1 MTEENK
7 PKYLEDLARYSYA
20 NVAGKLYQNESD
32 RPFARGA
39 LEKLVESFNVD
50 IESQSVLE
58 YVIKPSNL
66 IAELINNE
74 LIVSR
79 GQVVEITQDKI
90 IVNDNI
96 VTTGPFKKFS
106 KIFNKEKSVVL
117 NNE

>member
-1 MTEENK
+1 MKINNQQLINLPVVTE
-7 PKYLEDLARYSYA
+7 
-20 NVAGKLYQNESD
+20 AGHQL
-32 RPFARGA
+32 GV
-39 LEKLVESFNVD
+39 VESFNVD